1 MDNSEYMRNGD
12 FAPTRFEAQYDAV
25 SMLFTAKTN
34 ANPESTVGFLTMAGR
49 NVEVVASPTGE
60 QAKLLSALHGLSLS
74 GTSNV
79 SAALQVAMLALKHRK
94 NKRGGQRV
102 ILFVGSPI
110 TAEEKAMKRVGKL
123 MKKNNIALDIISIG
137 ENASNQAKLEGL
149 LEAVNKNENSHYVEV
164 SPGTIASDV
173 IRQSAIVG
181 GSSSSG
187 AGGSGGDNF
196 AEFGGI
202 DPNLDPE
209 LAMALRVSME
219 EARQQANAGDSNAN
233 DNSTSNSSSA
243 PANMDLQGGE
253 DEDALLQQALQ
264 MSMAAAAE
272 ESTAS
277 TKMDVADDNEQEDA
291 DDEAAQLAA
300 ALAMSTNADTA
311 GDAKAD
317 GEGKDAQFSDPSF
330 VNQLL
335 SDLPGVDLNDP
346 QIQAAMAA
354 LGAGNKNE
362 DKEDGKKDGTDSK
375 K

>member
-1 MDNSEYMRNGD
+1 
-12 FAPTRFEAQYDAV
+12 
-25 SMLFTAKTN
+25 
-34 ANPESTVGFLTMAGR
+34 
-49 NVEVVASPTGE
+49 
-60 QAKLLSALHGLSLS
+60 
-74 GTSNV
+74 
-79 SAALQVAMLALKHRK
+79 
-94 NKRGGQRV
+94 
-102 ILFVGSPI
+102 
-110 TAEEKAMKRVGKL
+110 MKRVGKL
-123 MKKNNIALDIISIG
+123 MKKNNIALDIVSIG

-264 MSMAAAAE
+264 MSMAAAAG

-277 TKMDVADDNEQEDA
+277 SKMDVADDNEQEDA

-354 LGAGNKNE
+354 LGAGNKNG
-362 DKEDGKKDGTDSK
+362 DKEDDKKDGTDSK